1 MTQQQ
6 LTKQLKKQYIIV
18 GTTIENKIGDTIV
31 SANNIED
38 LAKAANEFGLLKQEV
53 FIMYEIIYNGEVIDI
68 AYDTK
73 VACDMVKDYRMAFK
87 SNNVWY
93 REAK

>member
-31 SANNIED
+31 SANSIED
-38 LAKAANEFGLLKQEV
+38 LAKAANEFGLLK
-53 FIMYEIIYNGEVIDI
+53 
-68 AYDTK
+68 
-73 VACDMVKDYRMAFK
+73 
-87 SNNVWY
+87 
-93 REAK
+93 